1 MRKMCVCVC
10 VCARLVPTKAF
21 DPVYKEELSQVNKK
35 KTDVPAGGK
44 EESNGHPTYDKV
56 ISNVNHGN
64 ANSTPNMTSLN
75 T

>member
-1 MRKMCVCVC
+1 MCVCVC

-21 DPVYKEELSQVNKK
+21 DLVYNEELSQVNKK

-44 EESNGHPTYDKV
+44 EESNGHSAYDKV
-56 ISNVNHGN
+56 IGNANHGN
-64 ANSTPNMTSLN
+64 ANSTPNMTSLS